1 MTKKLKRHF
10 DIKDIEKEYEPKFD
24 IFTDEGNLTYQIK
37 RVIFEDLD
45 IVERRIL
52 LLYAEKQSMRKTG
65 KILGISTSKVHQII
79 TNIRNKIKQCLKQ

>member
-1 MTKKLKRHF
+1 MTKKLRKF
-10 DIKDIEKEYEPKFD
+10 DIKDIEEEYKPKFD
-24 IFTDEGNLTYQIK
+24 IFINEGNLTYQIK
-37 RVIFEDLD
+37 RAIFEDLD

-79 TNIRNKIKQCLKQ
+79 TNIRNKIKQCLEQ